1 MACKH
6 EVLKPGGYVECSLE
20 GPGVA
25 CIASDSDLT
34 QRDCDC
40 YEEEEEARAGYVT
53 VSLKLAARVTELNP
67 IYPLMPCFPQAAGGG
82 PFVEAVRYLIH
93 IGLSDTLRSTQG
105 AESRG

>member
-6 EVLKPGGYVECSLE
+6 EVLKPGGYVECDLE

-40 YEEEEEARAGYVT
+40 YEDEEAEKASASKCADLPPREAG
-53 VSLKLAARVTELNP
+53 ARTSA
-67 IYPLMPCFPQAAGGG
+67 IRGG
-82 PFVEAVRYLIH
+82 
-93 IGLSDTLRSTQG
+93 
-105 AESRG
+105 

>member
-1 MACKH
+1 MTCKH

-40 YEEEEEARAGYVT
+40 YEEEEG
-53 VSLKLAARVTELNP
+53 
-67 IYPLMPCFPQAAGGG
+67 
-82 PFVEAVRYLIH
+82 
-93 IGLSDTLRSTQG
+93 D
-105 AESRG
+105 